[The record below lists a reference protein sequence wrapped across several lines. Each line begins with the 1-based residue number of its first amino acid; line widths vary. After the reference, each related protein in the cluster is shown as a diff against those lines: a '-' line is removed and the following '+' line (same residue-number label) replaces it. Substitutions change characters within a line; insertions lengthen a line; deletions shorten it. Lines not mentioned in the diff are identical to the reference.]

1 MKRSVLFE
9 ALVVGLINLL
19 MFISIRA
26 LLPKIHL
33 FAQLVLSGIAI
44 HLLFE
49 YSPFGNINEK
59 WCRATFP

>member
-9 ALVVGLINLL
+9 AMVVGLLNLL

-26 LLPKIHL
+26 LLPKIHI
-33 FAQLVLSGIAI
+33 FTQIIMSGVAL

-49 YSPFGNINEK
+49 YSPLGNINEK
-59 WCRATFP
+59 WCRSTFP

>member
-33 FAQLVLSGIAI
+33 
-44 HLLFE
+44 LFE

>member
-26 LLPKIHL
+26 LLPKTHL
-33 FAQLVLSGIAI
+33 LAQLVLSGIAI

-59 WCRATFP
+59 WCRTTFP